1 MRVCILGAGLTS
13 YTLAKALVNQN
24 IYVDIIT
31 KKKKNLSYNSRTI
44 GISKSNIEFF
54 NNSIIN
60 INKISWKLNKIDIY
74 TDNLNKEKLI
84 YFENNGNELFSI
96 IKNQNLFKI
105 LDESLSK
112 SKFIKKKST
121 SISLDVLKDY
131 DLVINTEHSNLITKK
146 FFYKKIIKEYNSLA
160 YTTTINH
167 LDVDNKSATQIFTK
181 NGPLAFLP
189 ISKNKTSVVY
199 SIQNLNIKKKENIK
213 ELIHHYN
220 FKYNIKNIEKL
231 SSFEL
236 KSISL
241 RSYYHKNIL
250 AFGDILHKIHPLAGQ
265 GFNMTVR
272 DISVISE
279 LIKKRIELG
288 LSLDKSINSEFEKIL
303 KHKNYIFS
311 NGIDLIHGFFNFERK
326 FQNNFLSKSVKL
338 LGKNPSINKIF
349 TKIAD
354 RGVIF

>member
-31 KKKKNLSYNSRTI
+31 QTKKNLPYKSRTI
-44 GISKSNIEFF
+44 GISKSNVEFF
-54 NNSIIN
+54 NKSIIN
-60 INKISWKLNKIDIY
+60 IDKISWKLNKIDIY
-74 TDNLNKEKLI
+74 SDNLNKEKLI
-84 YFENNGNELFSI
+84 HFENDGNELFSI
-96 IKNQNLFKI
+96 IKNQSLFEI
-105 LDESLSK
+105 LEKSLSK
-112 SKFIKKKST
+112 RKYFKKKT
-121 SISLDVLKDY
+121 IRINFDNLNNY

-160 YTTTINH
+160 YTTIMKH
-167 LDVDNKSATQIFTK
+167 SDIDNKTAIQIFTK

-189 ISKNKTSVVY
+189 ISKNQTSVVY
-199 SIQNLNIKKKENIK
+199 SIQNTDIKKENIK
-213 ELIHHYN
+213 ELICHYN
-220 FKYNIKNIEKL
+220 FKYNIKNIEKI
-231 SSFEL
+231 SSFDL

-272 DISVISE
+272 DVKVILE
-279 LIKKRIELG
+279 LIKKRIDLG
-288 LSLDKSINSEFEKIL
+288 LSVDKSINREFEKIL

-311 NGIDLIHGFFNFERK
+311 NGIDIIHGFFNFERK
-326 FQNNFLSKSVKL
+326 LQNNILSKSVKL
-338 LGKNPSINKIF
+338 ISKNPSINKFF

-354 RGVIF
+354 RGIIF